1 MVHIKQFYL
10 MHKDKSFGIATIDND
25 TGSLIDINIT
35 DIEYCPI
42 KTLDK
47 KQLVSWWE
55 RRAIPKNQRMSDY
68 LLCGES
74 NTKYMLN
81 NLGLSLVDCYWV
93 NPIDSEFTWE
103 KVNLYTNDFAEKD
116 FSYLDVK
123 NITPFLPSATTQGE
137 LQKRWIIKDN
147 ERYLVK
153 GNYGNSYQQSINE
166 VFATF
171 LHKKQ
176 GRICTEYELIDLP
189 TTMGDGIGCISKN
202 FTNENLEFIPAI
214 DVSYMEKKEN
224 NISEYQHFINICV
237 DSGLSLDMVQDYM
250 DYLILSDFV
259 MTNTDRHLLN
269 LGVRRDSNT
278 LKFIDLAPY
287 YDTGNS
293 MFYNAKYREDTVF
306 DIPITSYYKTELK
319 MLEQVKNKRA
329 LDISKLPTLNELEEI
344 YKADPYSIVYMDNIK
359 QGYQKKIEMLD
370 AFQRGFSLNK
380 RNPNFYMN
388 FIDDNT
394 QDVNEEIER

>member
-1 MVHIKQFYL
+1 MDHINQFYL
-10 MHKDKSFGIATIDND
+10 MHKDKPFGIATIDND

-35 DIEYCPI
+35 DIEHCPI

-176 GRICTEYELIDLP
+176 GRICTEYKLIDLP
-189 TTMGDGIGCISKN
+189 TIMGDGIGCISKN

-237 DSGLSLDMVQDYM
+237 NNGLSLDMVQDYM

-319 MLEQVKNKRA
+319 MLEQVKNKRT
-329 LDISKLPTLNELEEI
+329 LDISKLPTLNELKEI
-344 YKADPYSIVYMDNIK
+344 YKTDPYSIVYMDNII

-388 FIDDNT
+388 FMNDNT

>member
-81 NLGLSLVDCYWV
+81 NLGLSLEDCYWV

-103 KVNLYTNDFAEKD
+103 KVNLYANDFAEKD
-116 FSYLDVK
+116 FSYLDIE
-123 NITPFLPSATTQGE
+123 NATPFLPSATTQGE
-137 LQKRWIIKDN
+137 LQKRWIIKDK
-147 ERYLVK
+147 ERYLIK

-166 VFATF
+166 VFATL

-176 GRICTEYELIDLP
+176 GRFCTEYELIDLP
-189 TTMGDGIGCISKN
+189 TTMGDGIGCVSKN

-214 DVSYMEKKEN
+214 DISYMKKKEN

-237 DSGLSLDMVQDYM
+237 DNGLSLDMVQDYM

-269 LGVRRDSNT
+269 LGVRRDSST

-293 MFYNAKYREDTVF
+293 MFYNTKYREDTVF
-306 DIPITSYYKTELK
+306 DIPVTSYYKTELN
-319 MLEQVKNKRA
+319 MLKQVKNKRA

-388 FIDDNT
+388 FMDDNA